1 MKLSNTFRL
10 SLTAIAASLA
20 ACASTPPTN
29 AALADANAAYAQA
42 SADPAAMRS
51 APVEMRK
58 AQEALR
64 QATDAQQRGAEQ
76 TEVDHYAYVAKK
88 RTEIALAA
96 RSISQSDDA
105 VKEAAQRR
113 DAIVIESRTR
123 DADTQRRIAEFA
135 RMDAE
140 QQRRQAEQARNVAM
154 ANAAAAQSAQSQAA
168 AARADAN
175 SLAEQLA
182 DLKAKPTERGMVL
195 TLGDVLFDTGRASLS
210 SGAAGPIDHLANFLK
225 KNPGR
230 MATIEG
236 YTDSSGGNDMN
247 QALSERRAEA
257 VKNALIDR
265 GVAVNRIEAR
275 GLGESQPVATNATA
289 SGRQQN
295 RRVEIVLSK

>member
-1 MKLSNTFRL
+1 MKLSNTSRL
-10 SLTAIAASLA
+10 SLAAIAASLA
-20 ACASTPPTN
+20 ACASTPPNN
-29 AALADANAAYAQA
+29 AALADANAAYTQA
-42 SADPAAMRS
+42 SADPATMRS

-64 QATDAQQRGAEQ
+64 QATDAQQRGADQ
-76 TEVDHYAYVAKK
+76 TEVDHYAYLARK

-105 VKEAAQRR
+105 VKESAQRR

-123 DADTQRRIAEFA
+123 DADTQRRIADFA

-154 ANAAAAQSAQSQAA
+154 ANAAAAQS
-168 AARADAN
+168 ARADAN

-210 SGAAGPIDHLANFLK
+210 SGAASPIDHLANFLK

-295 RRVEIVLSK
+295 RRVEIVLPN